1 MWKFLGHASQ
11 VEVVYPSSPFFG
23 GSWKFANLWGTKLV
37 AVAPGQGWPL
47 MTTPMGQFKWCF
59 QHRLTQFCQKKL
71 GVRLVNHDD
80 DGWVK
85 LATEISHGQWLPS
98 WSPSVFFS
106 KHLQLTPAFSQLTPF
121 LYPSWF
127 FTKYADGSSY
137 LWNYHI
143 NGGVYSH
150 PAIPAIYLFGISTVP
165 FEYIRVPCPIT
176 MSTGITVI
184 DMKIAPLIV
193 PL

>member
-1 MWKFLGHASQ
+1 MEIPRSCK
-11 VEVVYPSSPFFG
+11 PSRSCPSFILPFFG

-121 LYPSWF
+121 LYPSWLN
-127 FTKYADGSSY
+127 KICGRVKLPMKLPYK
-137 LWNYHI
+137 W
-143 NGGVYSH
+143 GVYSH
-150 PAIPAIYLFGISTVP
+150 PAIPAIIYLFGISTVP

-176 MSTGITVI
+176 MSTRINRY
-184 DMKIAPLIV
+184 
-193 PL
+193 

>member
-1 MWKFLGHASQ
+1 MQAKSKLSILHPPLFL
-11 VEVVYPSSPFFG
+11 
-23 GSWKFANLWGTKLV
+23 
-37 AVAPGQGWPL
+37 VAPGSLPTFGEQSWLQWRRVRDDRWWPL
-47 MTTPMGQFKWCF
+47 QWAQFKWCF

-71 GVRLVNHDD
+71 GLRLVNHDD

-85 LATEISHGQWLPS
+85 LATEISHGQRLPS

-143 NGGVYSH
+143 NGGIYSH
-150 PAIPAIYLFGISTVP
+150 PAIPGIYLFGISTVP

-176 MSTGITVI
+176 MSTGINSTIDCSTVVT
-184 DMKIAPLIV
+184 MVTLW
-193 PL
+193 